1 VEFLTKNL
9 ALKIVAFFL
18 ALLFWFNVVTNKTYE
33 YEFEV
38 NFGLKDL
45 PEGLILITPPPDEI
59 KVRVEGTGK
68 QLLAFIFKNP
78 SLLYDASGF
87 ERGFYRIELTPTDLT
102 FDDNVR
108 ARVLAVENP
117 QDLTLKVEILTSGRV
132 PVEPQISVEP
142 ALGYTKTGELRV
154 SPDSVDVEG
163 PSKFVRRL
171 KSIPTENINFRDVKK
186 DVDETV
192 NLVTE
197 DTMFL
202 TLETGEVRIHQDIV
216 PLVERKFGPI
226 AIETYNSDLFES
238 VSFQPE
244 SLYVIIEGPAEQL
257 DTLDKNAFS
266 ASINFRSIETD
277 STTVLPKVV
286 IPPGYQLV
294 GIEPQS
300 ISVTTTSK
308 P

>member
-9 ALKIVAFFL
+9 ALKIAAFFL
-18 ALLFWFNVVTNKTYE
+18 ALLFWFNVVTNKSYE

-38 NFGLKDL
+38 DFGLKDL
-45 PEGLILITPPPDEI
+45 PEDLILTTPPPDKV

-68 QLLAFIFKNP
+68 QMLAFLFKNP
-78 SLLYDASGF
+78 SLLYDAGGF
-87 ERGFYRIELTPTDLT
+87 EGGFYRIELTPTDLT
-102 FDDNVR
+102 FSNNVR
-108 ARVLAVENP
+108 AHVLAVENP
-117 QDLTLKVEILTSGRV
+117 QDLTLKVETVISGRV

-154 SPDSVDVEG
+154 SPDSVDVKG
-163 PSKFVRRL
+163 PSRFIRRL
-171 KSIPTENINFRDVKK
+171 RSIPTEDINFRDVKK

-192 NLVTE
+192 KLVTE

-202 TLETGEVRIHQDIV
+202 TLETTEVDVHQNIV

-226 AIETYNSDLFES
+226 AIETYNSNLYDSVVFE
-238 VSFQPE
+238 PE
-244 SLYVIIEGPAEQL
+244 SLFVIIEGAEQYI
-257 DTLDKNAFS
+257 DTLDESAFS
-266 ASINFRSIETD
+266 ASINFRSIEAG
-277 STTVLPKVV
+277 STTVLPKVMV
-286 IPPGYQLV
+286 PPGYQLV
-294 GIEPQS
+294 GTQPQS